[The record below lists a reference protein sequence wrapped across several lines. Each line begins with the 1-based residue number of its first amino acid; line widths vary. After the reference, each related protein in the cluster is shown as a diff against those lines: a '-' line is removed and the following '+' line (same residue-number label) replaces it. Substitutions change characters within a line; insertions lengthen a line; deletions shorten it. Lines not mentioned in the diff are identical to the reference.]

1 MPATG
6 KKSQSTHKM
15 NRINKKF
22 NFPAFPVA
30 PYQGDRNN
38 PPIKSNTGMSM
49 RAYFASSALAG
60 IATTEDGTEPEKA
73 AKLAFDLADAM
84 MQYVTE

>member
-1 MPATG
+1 
-6 KKSQSTHKM
+6 
-15 NRINKKF
+15 
-22 NFPAFPVA
+22 
-30 PYQGDRNN
+30 
-38 PPIKSNTGMSM
+38 MSM